1 MGKEKVRIR
10 KGRKG
15 ERQTEKRLEE
25 LVKERKDGV
34 RLMKRERRETRK
46 AKRRRIK

>member
-34 RLMKRERRETRK
+34 GLMKGEKGETRMG
-46 AKRRRIK
+46 KRRRIK